1 MAPQAPF
8 QEATS
13 RRRIAPALLLAAAWL
28 GCSAGGLRPG
38 VRGDTNPR
46 LDDKAYHQALEQ
58 VTRYDSCYDGF
69 DSRALFAVTY
79 QSDSFRVARAIA
91 TARMQGMTRA
101 DEEAAIA
108 QERDDGATTIEFLV
122 SLYTPILEWNEMGSP
137 RSIWAIEIPR
147 VDAPP
152 VRPSSIERIARPDAN
167 LRALYP
173 YVTPFGAAYR
183 LRFPRVDADGRE
195 VPGPD
200 TPELVLQIASALCTI
215 TPSWESSGP

>member
-1 MAPQAPF
+1 MAPHAPTR
-8 QEATS
+8 EGTAT
-13 RRRIAPALLLAAAWL
+13 RRIAFALSLAVACV

-46 LDDKAYHQALEQ
+46 LDDRAYHAALEQ

-69 DSRALFAVTY
+69 DSRAHFAVTY
-79 QSDSFRVARAIA
+79 QSEAFREARAIA

-108 QERDDGATTIEFLV
+108 REREEGAATIEFLV
-122 SLYTPILEWNEMGSP
+122 SLYTPILEWNEMGTP
-137 RSIWAIEIPR
+137 RSIWAIGIPR
-147 VDAPP
+147 VDAAP
-152 VRPSSIERIARPDAN
+152 VPPSSIERIARPDAN

-173 YVTPFGAAYR
+173 YVTPFNATYR
-183 LRFPRVDADGRE
+183 LRFPRVDADGLA

-200 TPELVLQIASALCTI
+200 TPELVLQIASSLCTI
-215 TPSWESSGP
+215 TPSWESR